1 MTRTIFER
9 LLLFAVPFVL
19 YGGYLLL
26 LRLAPAPATA
36 TGTRRH
42 PWTLLIIAGLSLFAL
57 SFVIWGFTEGEP
69 TTGTYVAP
77 HVVNGKIVPGYV
89 APPEKTKPKS

>member
-1 MTRTIFER
+1 MTRIILER

-19 YGGYLLL
+19 YACYLLL
-26 LRLAPAPATA
+26 LRLAPAPVP
-36 TGTRRH
+36 GVRRH
-42 PWTLLIIAGLSLFAL
+42 PWTLLVIAGLSLFAL
-57 SFVIWGFTEGEP
+57 SFVVWGITEGEP

-89 APPEKTKPKS
+89 APEEKKKPKS